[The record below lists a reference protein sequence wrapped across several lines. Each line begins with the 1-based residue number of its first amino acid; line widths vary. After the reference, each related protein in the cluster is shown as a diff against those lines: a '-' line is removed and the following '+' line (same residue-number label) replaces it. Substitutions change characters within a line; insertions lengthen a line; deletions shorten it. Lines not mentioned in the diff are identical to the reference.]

1 MNTTNRMDMINSTIE
16 FNRLDITY
24 FKNETIKLIREPYD
38 NMEVLQSEILGTIR
52 RAERDIRILNW
63 KMERVDQSSAK
74 YKKYASRLNK
84 TNSVLTELKNTEKEM
99 GIVNLAQIARVNLF
113 RKSMERADESINNIF
128 TEFSNGNISLD
139 KMQSE
144 LNNLKDS
151 IIVEVNRLLPYKKVN
166 ELIGGKAASGLQEF
180 NEYGAKISALY
191 QDSIASFNE
200 RIDKYIE
207 ISKFYDNVP
216 EVTASQTQLTEPNIG
231 LEQTDILNQQMS
243 AFESQSDGSITSI
256 DEQIKQSSPVGYC
269 PGKTLRCGINPTCGG
284 GITFA

>member
-256 DEQIKQSSPVGYC
+256 DEQIKQSSAVGYC

>member
-38 NMEVLQSEILGTIR
+38 NMEALQSEILGTIR

-256 DEQIKQSSPVGYC
+256 DEQIKQSSSVGYC